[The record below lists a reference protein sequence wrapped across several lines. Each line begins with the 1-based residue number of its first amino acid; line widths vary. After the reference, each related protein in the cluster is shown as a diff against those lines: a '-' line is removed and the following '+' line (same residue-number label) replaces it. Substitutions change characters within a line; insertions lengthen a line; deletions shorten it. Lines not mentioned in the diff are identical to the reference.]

1 LVYETNLPKNEI
13 ELAAGSIIL
22 FLGQKKD
29 TMELLK
35 GLKKLKNTG
44 LADLLPALKGEG
56 CRSFYQYCSKYSKN

>member
-1 LVYETNLPKNEI
+1 MVYETNLPKNEI

-56 CRSFYQYCSKYSKN
+56 SPHLFGITSVI